1 MRRIL
6 IIAIVSLAL
15 GVIPG
20 LTAPALSVEPEAV
33 GLSVTGSEDQI
44 RHGVGFVP
52 GPIDR
57 AEPVA
62 PGAGGVGA
70 WWSPLGDVERIESA
84 PAAREVLAL
93 VCTEPTMRR
102 RTIPVGLRAP
112 DSGGVSDVLDALTL

>member
-15 GVIPG
+15 GVILG
-20 LTAPALSVEPEAV
+20 LTVSARSVEPEAA

-44 RHGVGFVP
+44 RHGVAFVP

-57 AEPVA
+57 VEPVA
-62 PGAGGVGA
+62 PDASGAGA
-70 WWSPLGDVERIESA
+70 WRSPLGDEERIEAA

-93 VCTEPTMRR
+93 VCAEPTVRR
-102 RTIPVGLRAP
+102 GTVPIGLRAP
-112 DSGGVSDVLDALTL
+112 DSGGGLDVLDALTL